1 MMKINHSN
9 PVIHWLHLAILFMC
23 MFQVAACANA
33 TDVETEQSAETP
45 SNGPR
50 AEEPLT
56 ENTESIQGQSGRNDS
71 FADTDIEDETEP
83 ADFND
88 DNQITESD
96 LEEQEGF
103 EQEISNEQEGS
114 SASSTSIEVGRF
126 FEHGSTMDFRGTLTG
141 QGGVE
146 ILNLQGDIE
155 FRLSPGNELSIRAEK
170 SAQYSDLDDAHFE
183 VIVSEGWITAC
194 AMYPNVQGMPANR
207 CESDGTSQ
215 LNAGDTDVTVR
226 WIVSLPA
233 THLAIAK
240 NVTGNISAFDMVQP
254 VDAVTVTGS
263 ITLDTQDIAFAETV
277 TGNVSVSMNPA
288 ASNEYG
294 FDTLSFSAVN
304 GTVDVNIP
312 TSARVDFLGTSVAGR
327 VNTEFS
333 LPNDGAQR
341 VEGAINGGGPLV
353 RLTSVS
359 GSVSL
364 GQR

>member
-1 MMKINHSN
+1 
-9 PVIHWLHLAILFMC
+9 MC

-33 TDVETEQSAETP
+33 TDVETEQSTESP
-45 SNGPR
+45 SNDPR
-50 AEEPLT
+50 AEESLT
-56 ENTESIQGQSGRNDS
+56 GNTGSTQGQSEQNDGVDDP
-71 FADTDIEDETEP
+71 DTEDETERD
-83 ADFND
+83 DFND
-88 DNQITESD
+88 DNQANESD
-96 LEEQEGF
+96 LGEQAGL
-103 EQEISNEQEGS
+103 EQEISNEQEEP
-114 SASSTSIEVGRF
+114 SASPASIELGRF
-126 FEHGSTMDFRGTLTG
+126 FEHGPTMDFRGTLTG

-146 ILNLQGDIE
+146 ILNLRGDIE

-170 SAQYSDLDDAHFE
+170 TARSSDLEDVHFE
-183 VIVSEGWITAC
+183 VVVSDGWITAC

-215 LNAGDTDVTVR
+215 LNAGDTDVNVR
-226 WIVSLPA
+226 WTVSVPA
-233 THLAIAK
+233 TYLAIAK
-240 NVTGNISAFDMVQP
+240 NVTGNILASDMVQP

-277 TGNVSVSMNPA
+277 TGDVYVSMNPA
-288 ASNEYG
+288 ASSEYG

-304 GTVDVNIP
+304 GTVDVHIP